1 MLGVLA
7 RYTLTP
13 APSAAGYFTSRNC
26 LREVRATEARELPV
40 LLVHEKDV
48 HKGGLPIEASV
59 DECPDELRGF
69 VFGKVNARRQVLVWH
84 RVTAFQLCTLKEIAR
99 TVLNLTPLYLNE
111 PLDVYLRVDCDVEDL
126 HFPVPVVA
134 YAPVN
139 NIGCWRVAT
148 EIARSFS
155 RELFVRDEP
164 PSAWAHTAGERVE
177 EGGGGGATT
186 SSPAVTSRLSLAEI
200 SRQASAWATSLEGM
214 SGFAVAAGPPD
225 LDRCR
230 QIFLL
235 YFNRN
240 TWHGAAGRELAAEV
254 RIALEV
260 GAEIVMLHESDPE
273 RDGCEFNHFFG
284 TTPVD
289 LINLG
294 LYEPIAVLMA
304 NGPHRRVSLSLAA
317 QAMGARRRAAR
328 RVSLHRGRSFVGG
341 AAELSLDTVGGEESV
356 GTDQDP
362 RTITLASESSRNA
375 DKAPAAA
382 ASSRSEGKAPVV
394 AEPQLDTRLEP
405 DDLCPLCLEPL
416 ELENTDRTSIM
427 RMPVCGH
434 RLHTHCAL
442 DMAGRHGYECPVCR
456 TAHPALQKPRPA
468 DGGGSSSCTS
478 PKQPSQHHTPRTRA
492 RVVSTARHRCLG
504 GIYEHVH
511 TPGCS

>member
-1 MLGVLA
+1 
-7 RYTLTP
+7 
-13 APSAAGYFTSRNC
+13 
-26 LREVRATEARELPV
+26 
-40 LLVHEKDV
+40 
-48 HKGGLPIEASV
+48 
-59 DECPDELRGF
+59 
-69 VFGKVNARRQVLVWH
+69 
-84 RVTAFQLCTLKEIAR
+84 
-99 TVLNLTPLYLNE
+99 
-111 PLDVYLRVDCDVEDL
+111 
-126 HFPVPVVA
+126 
-134 YAPVN
+134 
-139 NIGCWRVAT
+139 
-148 EIARSFS
+148 
-155 RELFVRDEP
+155 
-164 PSAWAHTAGERVE
+164 
-177 EGGGGGATT
+177 
-186 SSPAVTSRLSLAEI
+186 
-200 SRQASAWATSLEGM
+200 
-214 SGFAVAAGPPD
+214 
-225 LDRCR
+225 
-230 QIFLL
+230 
-235 YFNRN
+235 
-240 TWHGAAGRELAAEV
+240 
-254 RIALEV
+254 
-260 GAEIVMLHESDPE
+260 MLHESDPE

-504 GIYEHVH
+504 GIYV
-511 TPGCS
+511 